1 MTRLINRTS
10 AGKALFPL
18 VSQALQT
25 EFDRVP
31 PGVVMALP
39 RGGIKVAA
47 PIAVGLGWPLTLCL
61 VRKLGVPQQPELAFG
76 AISQRST
83 TQCAAP
89 DIKVVHPALVRQ
101 LQLTEQQQAQV
112 IATEQAELER
122 RLRCYNPP
130 PLPQPLNNYVVLLVD
145 DGIATGATMEAA
157 IACVQAQDPRQL
169 WVAVP
174 VASPDTVEYFEEIV
188 DRIIC
193 PNQPDHLQAIGYW
206 YDDFRQVSDQEV
218 IDCLQWFA
226 SLT

>member
-1 MTRLINRTS
+1 MTRLINRTT

-25 EFDRVP
+25 KFDQIP

-39 RGGIKVAA
+39 RGGVSVAT

-61 VRKLGVPQQPELAFG
+61 VRKLGVPHQPELAFG
-76 AISQRST
+76 AI
-83 TQCAAP
+83 AAP
-89 DIKVVHPALVRQ
+89 DIKVIHPGLVRQ
-101 LQLTEQQQAQV
+101 LRLTEQQQAQV
-112 IATEQAELER
+112 IAAEQAELNR
-122 RLRCYNPP
+122 RLRRYNPP
-130 PLPQPLNNYVVLLVD
+130 PLPQPLKDYVVLLVD

-157 IACVQAQDPRQL
+157 IACLKTQNPRQL

-174 VASPDTVEYFEEIV
+174 VASPDTVTYFEEIV

-193 PNQPDHLQAIGYW
+193 PHQPTHLQAIGYW

-218 IDCLQWFA
+218 IDCLQQFA
-226 SLT
+226 SVT